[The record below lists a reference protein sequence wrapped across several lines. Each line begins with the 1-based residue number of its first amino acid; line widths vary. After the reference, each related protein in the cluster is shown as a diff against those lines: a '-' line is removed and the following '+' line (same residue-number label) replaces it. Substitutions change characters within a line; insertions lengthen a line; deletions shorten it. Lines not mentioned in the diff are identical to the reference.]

1 MSLRVH
7 HIEINSRSLADA
19 LPFYS
24 RLFTH
29 HLGLKLAFSNASI
42 ATFEGEPGTPYI
54 CICQAKTG
62 TDAAPFDRYAPGLN
76 HLAFTLPT
84 REAVDA
90 VRMDLLAGELKRLG
104 GVELGE
110 NKYPYAGGPD
120 YYALYFLGGV
130 DGFKFELVANKS

>member
-19 LPFYS
+19 FHS
-24 RLFTH
+24 I
-29 HLGLKLAFSNASI
+29 LAFSRTTWDSNLRSRMLQLQPLKENLERLIFVYAR
-42 ATFEGEPGTPYI
+42 P
-54 CICQAKTG
+54 G

-90 VRMDLLAGELKRLG
+90 VRMDLITGELKRLG
-104 GVELGE
+104 GVELDE

-120 YYALYFLGGV
+120 YYAFTFLV
-130 DGFKFELVANKS
+130 VWTDSNLNL